1 MNWSKNAA
9 GRWID
14 MSLYNVGRI
23 AVNIFFHL
31 FYKTEIYGKENIPP
45 ESERFIICAN
55 HRGYFDPPLVGL
67 AMPYQIGFMAK
78 EELFRNKLFG
88 AFIRK
93 LGAFP
98 IRRGKS
104 DFGALRS
111 AISMAKSSKH
121 IVIFPEGGR
130 SHNNRLRKGKMGAA
144 MVAIKA
150 RANILPIGLEG
161 TYKPFT
167 KIKINIGK
175 PIILEEYFDVKTDS
189 KGLQKITDDVLMPTI
204 SELSK
209 VPMS

>member
-1 MNWSKNAA
+1 MA
-9 GRWID
+9 
-14 MSLYNVGRI
+14 LYDVGRV
-23 AVNIFFHL
+23 AVNIFFRTFFRL
-31 FYKTEIYGKENIPP
+31 KIEGKENIPD

-55 HRGYFDPPLVGL
+55 HKGYFDPPLVGL
-67 AMPYQIGFMAK
+67 AMPFQIGFMAK

-111 AISMAKSSKH
+111 SIKMAESSRH

-130 SHNNRLRKGKMGAA
+130 SHTNRLRKGKMGAA

-150 RANILPIGLEG
+150 GADILPIGLEG

-167 KIKINIGK
+167 RITIHIGK
-175 PIILEEYFDVKTDS
+175 LIKLSDYFGRKVSSSEMQELTEN
-189 KGLQKITDDVLMPTI
+189 VLMPEI
-204 SELSK
+204 SRLSR
-209 VPMS
+209 VPM

>member
-1 MNWSKNAA
+1 MA
-9 GRWID
+9 
-14 MSLYNVGRI
+14 LYDVGRV
-23 AVNIFFHL
+23 AVNIFFRTFFRL
-31 FYKTEIYGKENIPP
+31 KIDGKENIPD

-55 HRGYFDPPLVGL
+55 HKGYFDPPLVGL
-67 AMPYQIGFMAK
+67 AMPFQIGFMAK

-111 AISMAKSSKH
+111 AIKMAESSRH

-130 SHNNRLRKGKMGAA
+130 SHTNRLRKGKMGAA

-150 RANILPIGLEG
+150 GADILPIGLEG

-167 KIKINIGK
+167 RITIHIGK
-175 PIILEEYFDVKTDS
+175 PIRLNDYFGRKVSSSEMQELTEN
-189 KGLQKITDDVLMPTI
+189 VLMPEI
-204 SELSK
+204 SRLSR
-209 VPMS
+209 VPM

>member
-1 MNWSKNAA
+1 MA
-9 GRWID
+9 
-14 MSLYNVGRI
+14 LYDVGRV
-23 AVNIFFHL
+23 AVNIFFRAL
-31 FYKTEIYGKENIPP
+31 FRLKIEGKENIPD

-55 HRGYFDPPLVGL
+55 HKGYFDPPLVGL
-67 AMPYQIGFMAK
+67 AMPFQIGFMAK

-111 AISMAKSSKH
+111 AIKMAESSRH

-130 SHNNRLRKGKMGAA
+130 SHTNRLRKGKMGAA

-150 RANILPIGLEG
+150 GADILPVGLEG

-167 KIKINIGK
+167 RITIHIGEPIKLND
-175 PIILEEYFDVKTDS
+175 YFGRKVSSSEMQELTEN
-189 KGLQKITDDVLMPTI
+189 VLMPEI
-204 SELSK
+204 SRLSR
-209 VPMS
+209 VPM

>member
-1 MNWSKNAA
+1 MA
-9 GRWID
+9 
-14 MSLYNVGRI
+14 LYDVGRV
-23 AVNIFFHL
+23 AVNIFFRTFFRL
-31 FYKTEIYGKENIPP
+31 KIEGKENIPD

-55 HRGYFDPPLVGL
+55 HKGYFDPPLVGL
-67 AMPYQIGFMAK
+67 AMPFQIGFMAK

-111 AISMAKSSKH
+111 AIKMAESSRH

-130 SHNNRLRKGKMGAA
+130 SHTNRLRKGKMGAA

-150 RANILPIGLEG
+150 GADILPIGLEG

-167 KIKINIGK
+167 RITIHIGK
-175 PIILEEYFDVKTDS
+175 PIKLNDYFGRKVSSSEMQELTENV
-189 KGLQKITDDVLMPTI
+189 IMPEI
-204 SELSK
+204 SRLSR
-209 VPMS
+209 VPM